1 MPASVPGSFIRP
13 ERAPGQRIGPA
24 FCVQAPPPAIRV
36 SPMAAPLFG
45 QRFHPAGLNA
55 LATGGAIQPALSFA
69 WARLGPVLI
78 KIGFGRCRATLVIA
92 IGVERGQNSLV
103 TIASWPLPGMAGRGR
118 AEKRRGVSMSVI
130 LSLLGIVVAAVGI
143 AAIGFGIPINEFT
156 LGTTLIVA
164 GVTALTGGLILI
176 GLAAVVA
183 ELGRLAEAVRTRI
196 AVRPGARPA
205 EAP

>member
-69 WARLGPVLI
+69 WARLGQ
-78 KIGFGRCRATLVIA
+78 IGFGRRRATLVIA

-103 TIASWPLPGMAGRGR
+103 TIASWPLPGVAGGGR
-118 AEKRRGVSMSVI
+118 A
-130 LSLLGIVVAAVGI
+130 
-143 AAIGFGIPINEFT
+143 
-156 LGTTLIVA
+156 
-164 GVTALTGGLILI
+164 
-176 GLAAVVA
+176 
-183 ELGRLAEAVRTRI
+183 
-196 AVRPGARPA
+196 
-205 EAP
+205 

>member
-69 WARLGPVLI
+69 WAHLGPVLI
-78 KIGFGRCRATLVIA
+78 KIGFGRRRATLVIA

-103 TIASWPLPGMAGRGR
+103 TIARQPPTQCQRARNPLGFPPTSLPPHA
-118 AEKRRGVSMSVI
+118 RGVPSGKPWRAR
-130 LSLLGIVVAAVGI
+130 LCA
-143 AAIGFGIPINEFT
+143 E
-156 LGTTLIVA
+156 
-164 GVTALTGGLILI
+164 TGR
-176 GLAAVVA
+176 
-183 ELGRLAEAVRTRI
+183 ELP
-196 AVRPGARPA
+196 RPGARPA
-205 EAP
+205 TQRAASF